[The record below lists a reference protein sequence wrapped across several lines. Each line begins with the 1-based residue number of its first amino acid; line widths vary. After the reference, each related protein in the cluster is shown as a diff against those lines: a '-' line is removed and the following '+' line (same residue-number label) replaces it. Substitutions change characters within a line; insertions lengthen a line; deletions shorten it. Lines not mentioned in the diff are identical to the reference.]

1 MNYLKCYI
9 NLINKRKNIQIL
21 DNTKNTEIHHIIP
34 IACNGV
40 NTQRNLVCLT
50 LKEHFVAHHLL
61 IKIYENTEFEE
72 KMKQAFAYMCF
83 TRQCKT
89 KITARQF
96 EISRQYLSELAHKRF
111 KTQIPWSKGK
121 TKLTNASLLSI
132 SKKLLGN
139 KNAIGNKAHFG
150 RQLTVEHRKNISLAN
165 KGKKKP
171 IRSKEHK
178 LHLGQKSKGRIWV
191 QNGIISKFVYPD
203 KIPEGFVRGR
213 IIIKENNE

>member
-72 KMKQAFAYMCF
+72 KFTELQADMVDICNEY
-83 TRQCKT
+83 
-89 KITARQF
+89 
-96 EISRQYLSELAHKRF
+96 
-111 KTQIPWSKGK
+111 SKG
-121 TKLTNASLLSI
+121 
-132 SKKLLGN
+132 
-139 KNAIGNKAHFG
+139 
-150 RQLTVEHRKNISLAN
+150 LA
-165 KGKKKP
+165 
-171 IRSKEHK
+171 
-178 LHLGQKSKGRIWV
+178 
-191 QNGIISKFVYPD
+191 D
-203 KIPEGFVRGR
+203 KIFIYAANEGMILTHHFYCINNKIFDCQKLNESGLQTEFDVSKDCQGQVLDTLNED
-213 IIIKENNE
+213 IQNLYIHQIQKIEEFIKGFILLNI